1 MPVMDEFRE
10 EREAIKNAGWQYKL
24 KYFWDYYK
32 WFVIGGIFA
41 LFVII
46 SIVKDVINTKDFI
59 FNGVMLNTFGDDA
72 IMQEFADNFAKE
84 YNLDTENY
92 DLIMDTSLRLEL
104 EGYDE
109 GSRATLSRVLASLSV
124 GDLDFIIADPKV
136 FEYYATSD
144 TFYDL
149 RQILSEDKLT
159 ELEEYIYYVDRAE
172 IERRMDSANADSYV
186 AKEYDHHDPDSMEEP
201 VPVGLYIHETPKV
214 STTFVFKDNE
224 AIIGIPPSTTRLE
237 TSLQFIDYI
246 FEE

>member
-10 EREAIKNAGWQYKL
+10 EREAIKNAGFGYKL

-46 SIVKDVINTKDFI
+46 SIARDVMNTKEFI
-59 FNGVMLNTFGDDA
+59 FNGVLLNTFGDDA
-72 IMQEFADNFAKE
+72 VMQEFKDNFAKE
-84 YNLDTENY
+84 YELDTENY
-92 DLIMDTSLRLEL
+92 ELLMDTSLRLEL

-124 GDLDFIIADPKV
+124 GDLDFIIADPAV
-136 FEYYATSD
+136 FEYYATSA

-149 RQILSEDKLT
+149 REILSAEKLT
-159 ELEEYIYYVDRAE
+159 ALEDYIYYVDQAE
-172 IERRMDSANADSYV
+172 IDRRMSDEYADDYTP
-186 AKEYDHHDPDSMEEP
+186 KEYDHHDPDSMEQP
-201 VPVGLYIHETPKV
+201 IPVGLYIHETPKV
-214 STTFVFKDNE
+214 STSFVFKDNQ

-237 TSLQFIDYI
+237 TSLKFIDYI
-246 FEE
+246 FEK